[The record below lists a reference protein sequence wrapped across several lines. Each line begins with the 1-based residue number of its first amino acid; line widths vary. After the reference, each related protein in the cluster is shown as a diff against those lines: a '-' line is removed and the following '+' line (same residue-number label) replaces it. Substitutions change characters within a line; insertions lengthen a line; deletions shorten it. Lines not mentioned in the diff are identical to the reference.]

1 MFGRNETS
9 VAKSKRK
16 VLDYTGS
23 ALALIIV
30 SYFILNISIG
40 QDGLAWVV
48 FSILLPFVVIPVS
61 IVYAFIG
68 SCYGIGFLWIAKG
81 DKFTTKF
88 WVFILILVDILIIL
102 GALFIIFSVLGLVAE
117 LAFLLR

>member
-1 MFGRNETS
+1 MFDRKETS
-9 VAKSKRK
+9 VVKSKRK

-23 ALALIIV
+23 ALALIIA
-30 SYFILNISIG
+30 SYFILNISDG
-40 QDGLAWVV
+40 LDGLAWVV
-48 FSILLPFVVIPVS
+48 FSILLPIVVIPV

-68 SCYGIGFLWIAKG
+68 SCYGIGFLWITKD

-102 GALFIIFSVLGLVAE
+102 GALFIILSALGLVSG
-117 LAFLLR
+117 LAVLLL